1 MRIDLASPDPSWAD
15 QFLAE
20 KEHLRLQLAA
30 WLVGDPEHVGS
41 TAVEGLWAKPIIDIM
56 APVRSLEQ
64 ARPAIAVAE
73 ALGYCH
79 YPYRPD
85 VMHWFCKPSPAH
97 RTHHLY
103 LVPLNGDLWRD
114 RILFRDLLRSDPS
127 TRSRYQVLKSQLAE
141 RHPTEREAYTEGKS
155 AFIAEVLRLARDR
168 TDLGR

>member
-1 MRIDLASPDPSWAD
+1 MRIGLAPPDPSWAD

-20 KEHLRLQLAA
+20 KECLRLQLAD
-30 WLVGDPEHVGS
+30 WLVGEPEHVGS

-64 ARPAIAVAE
+64 ARPAMAAAE

-79 YPYRPD
+79 YPYRSD

-103 LVPLNGDLWRD
+103 LVPLNSDLWRD

-127 TRSRYQVLKSQLAE
+127 IRSRYQSLKSELAE
-141 RHPTEREAYTEGKS
+141 HHPTEREAYTEGKS
-155 AFIAEVLRLARDR
+155 AFIAEVLRRARDG